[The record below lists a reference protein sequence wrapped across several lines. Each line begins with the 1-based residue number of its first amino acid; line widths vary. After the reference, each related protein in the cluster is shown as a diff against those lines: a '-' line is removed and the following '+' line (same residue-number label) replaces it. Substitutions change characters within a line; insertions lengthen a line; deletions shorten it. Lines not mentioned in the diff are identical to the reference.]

1 MQRLFVIY
9 VRMFSSNKLEAGMF
23 PAVKTGEN
31 EFSSSSLARDDSF
44 GRLKIVYYET
54 RKTKRQAMLRVK
66 ELNELNKRKLF
77 LMIKVQNPEMLDL
90 SGLFRQSKRIGEE
103 SNGNQY

>member
-1 MQRLFVIY
+1 MQRLYVVY
-9 VRMFSSNKLEAGMF
+9 VRLFISNKLSAGMF

-31 EFSSSSLARDDSF
+31 EFTSSASARDDSY

-54 RKTKRQAMLRVK
+54 RKTKRQAMLRVN

-77 LMIKVQNPEMLDL
+77 LMIKIQNPEMLDL
-90 SGLFRQSKRIGEE
+90 SSLFRQSKRLGD
-103 SNGNQY
+103 STGDLF